1 MTEEDLEAVFARMR
15 SWTPDRQAQA
25 LDILL
30 ALEQE
35 RDGFYELNEEELA
48 DIREGLAE
56 EERGEF
62 ATEEEIRHI
71 FRRRT

>member
-1 MTEEDLEAVFARMR
+1 MTKEDLEAIFARVR
-15 SWTPDRQAQA
+15 SWTPDLQAEA
-25 LDILL
+25 ADMLL
-30 ALEQE
+30 ALEK
-35 RDGFYELNEEELA
+35 DSTDYYELTEEELA

-62 ATEEEIRHI
+62 ATEEEIRHV